1 MKLTN
6 KNIDETVKKVEK
18 FFESANVSHKDKIKI
33 CLLLEESLLRFQEK
47 FGEDCSFKF
56 ITRKWLGTPKISI
69 KIKGK
74 PYNPIEDDDEEQI
87 FPESIMKNL
96 SNYEKAEIIYRYEN
110 GYNEILAF
118 TPREIKKLKIPGG
131 AVTISILLAIFFG
144 IICNEIFTQQTQDI
158 FVNEFL
164 NPILKTLFGALIA
177 INIPLIFI
185 SIVASICNIEDISML
200 NDVGIK
206 ILKRFFAIM
215 IFITFLSI
223 FICNLFFPVIKM
235 NFDANFSLEIKIIFE
250 MILSA
255 IPQNIIEPFIS
266 GNILQVVVI
275 AIIFGICITILG
287 NRIKEIKILIMD
299 LKQIIFKFGEIV
311 FKIIPAIIFLCI
323 FKTILQGS
331 TDEIFGVWR
340 IIAAEYVLFILIPA
354 IMLLMIKIKYGVKIL
369 DFLRKISPAF
379 MISFTTGSGSASIPK
394 NIEICKNELKIDE
407 NLCDF
412 YIPLSHAICQT
423 SKIIGIVAC
432 VFFAAKFSGAEISIA
447 QIFII
452 AFLSIQF
459 AIAVVSG
466 NGGMIATMSI
476 FLTQL
481 GFSLDAIGAITICDI
496 FVANISGVVALI
508 VRDCDLLDLSRQVKL
523 SETK

>member
-1 MKLTN
+1 MTLTN
-6 KNIDETVKKVEK
+6 KNIDEVVEKIQK
-18 FFESANVSHKDKIKI
+18 FFEPINIPKNDKIKI
-33 CLLLEESLLRFQEK
+33 KVLLEESLLRFQEK
-47 FGEDCSFKF
+47 FGEDCNFKF
-56 ITRKWLGTPKISI
+56 ITRKWLGTPKILI

-74 PYNPIEDDDEEQI
+74 PYNPIDDDGDEQI
-87 FPESIMKNL
+87 FPENVMKNL
-96 SNYEKAEIIYRYEN
+96 LNYEKAEIIYRYEN

-118 TPREIKKLKIPGG
+118 LPRKIKKLKIPGG
-131 AVTISILLAIFFG
+131 SITISILLAIFSAF
-144 IICNEIFTQQTQDI
+144 IVREFFSPQTQNILVNEI
-158 FVNEFL
+158 L
-164 NPILKTLFGALIA
+164 NPILKTLFGALVA
-177 INIPLIFI
+177 VNIPLIFI
-185 SIVASICNIEDISML
+185 SIVASICNIEDVSML
-200 NDVGIK
+200 NDVGTK
-206 ILKRFFAIM
+206 ILKRFFAMM

-223 FICNLFFPVIKM
+223 FICNLFFPVI
-235 NFDANFSLEIKIIFE
+235 NFDFNVSFSLEIKIIFE

-255 IPQNIIEPFIS
+255 IPQNIIEPFLS
-266 GNILQVVVI
+266 ENILQVVVL

-287 NRIKEIKILIMD
+287 NRVEEIKILIMD
-299 LKQIIFKFGEIV
+299 LKQIIFKIVNIV
-311 FKIIPAIIFLCI
+311 FKIIPTIIFLCI
-323 FKTILQGS
+323 FKIIVQGS
-331 TDEIFGVWR
+331 TDEIFDVWR

-354 IMLLMIKIKYGVKIL
+354 IMLLMIKIKHGIKIL
-369 DFLRKISPAF
+369 DFLKKIYPAF

-459 AIAVVSG
+459 AIAVVSC

-496 FVANISGVVALI
+496 FVANLSGVVALI
-508 VRDCDLLDLSRQVKL
+508 VRDCDLLDLSKKVKI
-523 SETK
+523 